1 MKTNQEL
8 NAIMAKKGFRPFY
21 NYQRLY
27 VTKTGFI
34 QEAALS
40 NGSVTPT
47 IKKLKIHTDD
57 VGRTYIQPSKWQ
69 KLYVD
74 VLVLSCWH
82 KKLDTEPDY
91 VIHIDGDNSNNI
103 IDNLRWG
110 TNLEF
115 INANKKKF
123 SHIDKKTG
131 EEWRLVNKKDKL
143 YVSEKGKVKENG
155 KELTAQLLIFDPDLD
170 CERAVCC
177 SYVVRSH
184 SRDRLYVE
192 QLVAKMFCQD
202 PPKNMVR
209 PSILHLDNDYTNN
222 AATNLRWVEGS
233 SQEYQVSVFREGRI
247 CRCLIYSIVHCRRID
262 WGEVLISL
270 PFNRSIFVV
279 KNMFK
284 KLSFSNSL
292 YNFFL
297 IIDDITNT
305 HLDNMKFF
313 LN

>member
-1 MKTNQEL
+1 MKTNQAL
-8 NAIMAKKGFRPFY
+8 NAIMAKKGFRPYY
-21 NYQRLY
+21 NYQGLY
-27 VTKTGFI
+27 VTKTGFV

-57 VGRTYIQPSKWQ
+57 VGRTYIQPYYQ
-69 KLYVD
+69 KFYVD
-74 VLVLSCWH
+74 FLVLSCWH

-123 SHIDKKTG
+123 SYIDKKTG

-177 SYVVRSH
+177 PYVVRSH
-184 SRDRLYVE
+184 SRDRLHIE
-192 QLVAKMFCQD
+192 EMVAKLFCQD

-209 PSILHLDNDYTNN
+209 PSILHIDNDYTNN
-222 AATNLRWVEGS
+222 EASNLKWVEES
-233 SQEYQVSVFREGRI
+233 SQEYQDFCIQRRKDMSV
-247 CRCLIYSIVHCRRID
+247 LNLQYST
-262 WGEVLISL
+262 L
-270 PFNRSIFVV
+270 P
-279 KNMFK
+279 
-284 KLSFSNSL
+284 
-292 YNFFL
+292 
-297 IIDDITNT
+297 
-305 HLDNMKFF
+305 
-313 LN
+313 